1 LLLAYALTGTI
12 SIAASQVAMGLG
24 AGVALAD
31 RGRTLAFHRVR
42 TGLGAPILAFVA
54 ASLLATAFA
63 SDPAASAEKL
73 KKLLLFAMVLWPPV
87 VLLRSWNLGRVYVM
101 LLFAA
106 GVTSLYG
113 VTTFLWQGGPEIGA
127 RIRGLHGFYL
137 TNSGLL
143 LLCTFPALA
152 FARCPSVA
160 PSFRVGSSIAAAAIL
175 TSQILGCLPGTWLGT
190 AAGLVTL
197 AIRTRS
203 RALAALLAGLALF
216 AAFGPTVF
224 RERFDQFVD
233 PSGDLRTELR
243 AMARNTTRLVAL
255 DPWTGWGL
263 QDLGAEVGLVREPGE
278 SSASPMSSVPAQV
291 LVSMGIPGL
300 AAFCWLA
307 ASFFGLVSRARRG
320 AASPFTRAVVDSTE
334 ASLVGFF
341 AEGLLVWNFGDSEI
355 LALASFLLGTTWA
368 AGRIVPE
375 PPRKSGA

>member
-1 LLLAYALTGTI
+1 LAYALTGTI

-42 TGLGAPILAFVA
+42 TGLAAPFIAFVA

-63 SDPAASAEKL
+63 SDPVASAERL
-73 KKLLLFAMVLWPPV
+73 KKLPLFAMVLWPPV
-87 VLLRSWNLGRVYVM
+87 VLARSWNLGRAYVM

-152 FARCPSVA
+152 FARCRSIA
-160 PSFRVGSSIAAAAIL
+160 PSFRVGSAIAAAAIL

-203 RALAALLAGLALF
+203 RALAALVVGLSLF
-216 AAFGPTVF
+216 AFIGPPVF
-224 RERFDQFVD
+224 RERFDQFID

-243 AMARNTTRLVAL
+243 TMWRNTTRLAAL
-255 DPWTGWGL
+255 DLWTGWGL
-263 QDLGAEVGLVREPGE
+263 QDLGAEVGLVKEPAE
-278 SSASPMSSVPAQV
+278 TSASPMRSVPAQV
-291 LVSMGIPGL
+291 LVSMGIAGL
-300 AAFCWLA
+300 VAFAWLV
-307 ASFFGLVSRARRG
+307 ASFFGLVSRARRS
-320 AASPFTRAVVDSTE
+320 ASTPFTRAVVDSTE

-341 AEGLLVWNFGDSEI
+341 AEGLVVWNFGDSEI
-355 LALASFLLGTTWA
+355 LALASFLLGTTLA
-368 AGRIVPE
+368 AGRIGAD
-375 PPRKSGA
+375 PPHRPDA